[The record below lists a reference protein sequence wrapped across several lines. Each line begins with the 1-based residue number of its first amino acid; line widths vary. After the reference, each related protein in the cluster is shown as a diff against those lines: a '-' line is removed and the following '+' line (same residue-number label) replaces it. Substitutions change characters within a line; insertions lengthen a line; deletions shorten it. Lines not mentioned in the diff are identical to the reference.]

1 MINARARAIDSV
13 ILLFYRIYL
22 NGKKLV
28 LSVGVVLLQLLLKI
42 HTTNAIRK
50 GFFTHW
56 KE

>member
-22 NGKKLV
+22 SGKKLV
-28 LSVGVVLLQLLLKI
+28 LSVVVVLLQLLLKI

-50 GFFTHW
+50 GFFTH
-56 KE
+56 

>member
-28 LSVGVVLLQLLLKI
+28 LSVVVVLLQLLLKI

-50 GFFTHW
+50 GFFTH
-56 KE
+56 